1 MNAVVMQRAAMDHR
15 HGFNVEAAARRR
27 AAGSRHGA
35 VFVCVCV
42 CVFFFLFE
50 SAARKSDRILFLFF
64 LAWGRSKLWRCFSS
78 SSLLGACADVVP
90 PVAVAALSFLSVL
103 LISLSL

>member
-1 MNAVVMQRAAMDHR
+1 MASMSKRLPDDVLRDLDMVLC
-15 HGFNVEAAARRR
+15 
-27 AAGSRHGA
+27 S
-35 VFVCVCV
+35 CV
-42 CVFFFLFE
+42 CVFSLFE

-78 SSLLGACADVVP
+78 SSLLGTCADVAP
-90 PVAVAALSFLSVL
+90 PVAVAIDVAALSFLSVL